1 MSKIDLTRHLCESCT
16 KCDICE
22 YTECEL
28 GEMANV
34 IRCRKYNKRNANND
48 RPRAVSG
55 GTYYHMVLVF
65 NGVHRGEKAPKK
77 RIDNRSTVD
86 NILYESGNY
95 FLNESDCVK
104 RINELNK

>member
-34 IRCRKYNKRNANND
+34 VRCRKYNRKNVNND
-48 RPRAVSG
+48 RPRDVEG
-55 GTYYHMVLVF
+55 GVYYHMVLVL
-65 NGVHRGEKAPKK
+65 NGGRRGEKAPKM
-77 RIDNRSTVD
+77 RIDKRSTID
-86 NILYESGNY
+86 SILYESGNY